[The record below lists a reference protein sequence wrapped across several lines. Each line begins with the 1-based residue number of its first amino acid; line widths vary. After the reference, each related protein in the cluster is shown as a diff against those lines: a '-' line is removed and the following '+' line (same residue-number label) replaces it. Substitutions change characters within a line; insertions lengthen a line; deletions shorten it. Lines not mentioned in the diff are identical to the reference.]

1 MSSAN
6 LPPRSLVRLPA
17 EILFTIAESLD
28 LRDLNALIQSCRHF
42 VNVLH
47 TRFYR
52 LAVSFTFTEQYRLK
66 SPLTWT
72 AEHGRLSGVRKL
84 LEAGAEVNKL
94 VEGFSALHYA
104 VASGHADVTR
114 FLLDAG
120 AKASQ
125 PGRDEEVPLVM
136 AARHGHLDVLRLL
149 LEVTGTD
156 TVARQLEYKRAM
168 CRAVYF
174 GHLSVVHF
182 MLENAGSWFDL
193 SRDES
198 LIYEAAK
205 SGNCDMIQLLLD
217 YGAIVPPVHRRSNHP
232 LIVAAQNNH
241 MQAVQLF
248 VKAGAE
254 STSDSTRRGVSSG
267 RNDVAQ
273 FLLDSGADTHAAGKR
288 FSGMAAAQSGHSVT
302 VRLFQK
308 YGSDI
313 NQPTVD
319 GRTPLQI
326 ALEEFSPPDV
336 IHTLLDSGANPD
348 RKGVGGQSAL
358 HTLIKLKRHDLLETL
373 LAAGASLSTADEKG
387 NTPLLMAV
395 SVSNNRAAG
404 LFLQCKADT
413 SAKDNFGRTALHIA
427 AGHGSTN
434 ILGMLLD
441 AGADVTATDN
451 HGRIPLHYAALS
463 GNSVTFKFILSQ
475 HDKDESD
482 YLVRSLSGRT
492 VLKMAV
498 EGGHMEMVQILIDRG
513 VEVAHGQEGYTSLH
527 AAVANKHLEIAELL
541 LAHGADPMLLDY
553 YGRTPL
559 DLASTNGETLNR
571 LLRNCDATYVPTD
584 ERLQNATLKK
594 SVVRFAVGLLNG
606 EIGDYYKLAKCLV
619 YLADGDAAR
628 TVFTQAARLGANEED
643 LRYPMACN
651 VCRKR
656 LKDDGR
662 SEIMVLVCR
671 NCHDLDL
678 CNWGDGS
685 PFVGYSSNAGFTVVT
700 SPTQSPE
707 EVHTWEAQLH
717 HLVSV
722 YS

>member
-1 MSSAN
+1 M

-17 EILFTIAESLD
+17 EILLSIAEPLH
-28 LRDLNALIQSCRHF
+28 LRELNALIQTCRHLS
-42 VNVLH
+42 NVFSA
-47 TRFYR
+47 RFYR

-66 SPLTWT
+66 SPLTWV

-84 LEAGAEVNKL
+84 LEARADVNKL

-104 VASGHADVTR
+104 VASGHTDVTR
-114 FLLDAG
+114 LLLDGG
-120 AKASQ
+120 ANPLQ
-125 PGRDEEVPLVM
+125 PGRDEDVPLIT
-136 AARHGHLDVLRLL
+136 AARHGHVDVLRLV
-149 LEVTGTD
+149 LEVTGTK
-156 TVARQLEYKRAM
+156 TTPRQLEYKRAL

-174 GHLSVVHF
+174 GHLPVVKF
-182 MLENAGSWFDL
+182 MLENAGLNPKSNADRSGDKAWFDL
-193 SRDES
+193 ARDEA
-198 LIYEAAK
+198 LIYEAARA
-205 SGNCDMIQLLLD
+205 GNCDMIQLLLD
-217 YGAIVPPVHRRSNHP
+217 YGATVPPVHRRSNHP

-248 VKAGAE
+248 VKVGAE
-254 STSDSTRRGVSSG
+254 SRPETTRSDST
-267 RNDVAQ
+267 
-273 FLLDSGADTHAAGKR
+273 
-288 FSGMAAAQSGHSVT
+288 GHSVT

-308 YGSDI
+308 YGADI
-313 NQPTVD
+313 NEPTAD

-336 IHTLLDSGANPD
+336 IHTLLESGANPD
-348 RKGVGGQSAL
+348 QKGSGGLSAL
-358 HTLIKLKRHDLLETL
+358 HTLIRLKRHDLLETL
-373 LAAGASLSTADEKG
+373 LAAGASLSTADDKG

-404 LFLQCKADT
+404 LFLRFKAET
-413 SAKDNFGRTALHIA
+413 SAKDNLGRTALHIA

-434 ILGMLLD
+434 LLGMLLS

-463 GNSVTFKFILSQ
+463 GNPATFRMILNK
-475 HDKDESD
+475 HEKDESD
-482 YLVRSLSGRT
+482 YLVRSRSGRT
-492 VLKMAV
+492 VLKMA
-498 EGGHMEMVQILIDRG
+498 MLIERG

-527 AAVANKHLEIAELL
+527 AAVANKHIEVAELL
-541 LAHGADPMLLDY
+541 LAHGADPLLLDY

-559 DLASTNGETLNR
+559 DLASTDGETLNR
-571 LLRNCDATYVPTD
+571 LLSSCDVTYMPTD
-584 ERLQNATLKK
+584 EHVQIAKLKK
-594 SVVRFAVGLLNG
+594 SVVRFALSILGG

-628 TVFTQAARLGANEED
+628 TVFTRAARCGANEED

-656 LKDDGR
+656 LKDNGR
-662 SEIMVLVCR
+662 SEVIVLVCR

-678 CNWGDGS
+678 CNWGDGT
-685 PFVGYSSNAGFTVVT
+685 PFVGFSSNAGFTVST
-700 SPTQSPE
+700 SSARTPAE
-707 EVHTWEAQLH
+707 IRAWEDQLH
-717 HLVSV
+717 RLIAT